1 MYSLIAFIIPATAF
15 ADDLKTEQ
23 PTPIVINVPRPSG
36 KGHLVPAFCTV
47 KCVYANGTLTFSG
60 VEDYGTM
67 AVTVTHEETGTTWSD
82 FIDEDNP
89 TITTGTYPGFYTIS
103 IQAANGTELCGSYQ
117 L

>member
-1 MYSLIAFIIPATAF
+1 M
-15 ADDLKTEQ
+15 
-23 PTPIVINVPRPSG
+23 
-36 KGHLVPAFCTV
+36 PAFCTV

-82 FIDEDNP
+82 FIDEEKP
-89 TITTGTYPGFYTIS
+89 TITTGAYPGFYIIS
-103 IQAANGTELCGSYQ
+103 IQAANGTELYGYYQ